1 MRAEWID
8 LPGVETKSRAYRPRR
23 TMGDR
28 LREAVLML
36 AEAQAHLLSHE
47 ETPWA
52 SITFSGSRHE
62 IMLDFAGPDAV
73 AAGER
78 FIAALPDH
86 EFAIP
91 GQLVADAT
99 ISQVEHLL
107 LPAPRLV
114 VTAVL
119 LLLDEA

>member
-1 MRAEWID
+1 MLLEPI
-8 LPGVETKSRAYRPRR
+8 ETKGRSFRPRR
-23 TMGDR
+23 TTADR
-28 LREAVLML
+28 LREALLML
-36 AEAQAHLLSHE
+36 AEAQGVILSHE

-52 SITFSGSRHE
+52 SITFSGARHE
-62 IMLDFAGPDAV
+62 VMFDFAGPEAV

-99 ISQVEHLL
+99 VSAVNHVMQPE
-107 LPAPRLV
+107 PRLV
-114 VTAVL
+114 VTATL
-119 LLLDEA
+119 LLLDEV